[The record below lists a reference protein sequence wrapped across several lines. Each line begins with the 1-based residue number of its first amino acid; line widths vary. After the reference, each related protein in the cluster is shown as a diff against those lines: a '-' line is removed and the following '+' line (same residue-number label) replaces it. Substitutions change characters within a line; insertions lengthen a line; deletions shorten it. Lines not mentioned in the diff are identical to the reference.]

1 MKEENRK
8 KLGEQVR
15 KVREEQGW
23 SQEQLAAFVGVK
35 EQTIAKIED
44 GRYNVSLD
52 LIGTVCDALGVNIVL
67 MEE

>member
-23 SQEQLAAFVGVK
+23 TQEQLAAFVGVK
-35 EQTIAKIED
+35 EQTIEKIEE

-52 LIGTVCDALGVNIVL
+52 LSGTVCEALGVNL
-67 MEE
+67 MLVED

>member
-8 KLGEQVR
+8 KMGEQVR

-23 SQEQLAAFVGVK
+23 TQEQLASFVGVK

-52 LIGTVCDALGVNIVL
+52 LIGTVCEALGVNIVL